1 MIEQR
6 LLIQNIPAGKFH
18 SVLMTSFSINLYYW
32 EIQLLRTLSGKGIN
46 FVSAIVDSDCLSDQL
61 LKFSKAFSGKRH
73 LEFSL
78 HGYKS
83 KGAFHPKIQFY
94 AGNDNILVLIGSGN
108 LTISGHGK
116 NMEVWTP
123 VMVDSTGS
131 SAYPFV
137 RDVWN
142 YLSSLY
148 NELGDEAYNIIKSVE
163 DNCSLLQVEYT
174 SSNAEHQIDSD
185 YSIRLFVDG
194 SKTLFDQCSD
204 WIGEETIN
212 SITVMSPFYD
222 SRAELVKA
230 LYERYNPGRI
240 NIIIEQ
246 GLGAPPKSQSIPDY
260 VNIYSWDKAV
270 PEGKQWQK
278 FFHSKCFFFEGETNN
293 YLLCGSANASVAAF
307 GIPGVPSTNRE
318 ASVGNKS
325 ATTDYLAE
333 SGIRLIEPICASD
346 VKENPSQQET
356 KNSASPIVWI
366 KEASYEYD
374 HFVVKTQ
381 NDIEIQGAKIT
392 FYCGNRLKYESF
404 GYSSSVGEFT
414 LEGLFKDSFN
424 PLYVEITNHE
434 DCLISNRQFVI
445 PTVSMDYNNPS
456 PCSTSYRK
464 GCRAIES
471 GKFVNGSVLR
481 FIEQILSDTES
492 KISAKSIVD
501 KSADKTTKE
510 IKGGQ
515 FSSFEDY
522 IKDDGTGITGDPRS
536 RKSSTSISQSTLLFD
551 SIMSYIA
558 KSAKEK
564 EEEDINNEE
573 TEDIKKSEGRETTS
587 RPTHFVFKPKSVVDV
602 KKRVAKMLSKYIEQL
617 EAIAIYESKPS
628 TISMIETLKKFMT
641 AIFFVNRTLSY
652 RYVTEDDPEETQS
665 LLDIPYSVYYH
676 KTATE
681 FVYRIINLFSL
692 YLQKC
697 NIQEE
702 TNKVLKA
709 KVENYKQYAFEL
721 CLSVISVCEW
731 LNEGNEHY
739 NVVKYT
745 QETTLRNIQSALD
758 GKINANSVTEIFRR
772 YDKSIQDIEGFARSH
787 MEGIIGKIL
796 SILANPV
803 QTYPNGNIVF
813 TNEFG
818 YVALLPHPRQNKTAF
833 PCTMASE
840 FDKERKIHCPEYM
853 YMFESNRMIR
863 RVPKVKC

>member
-6 LLIQNIPAGKFH
+6 SLIQNIPAGKFH

-61 LKFSKAFSGKRH
+61 LKFSKAFSGKRP

-123 VMVDSTGS
+123 VMVDSPES

-174 SSNAEHQIDSD
+174 PSNAEHQIDSEC
-185 YSIRLFVDG
+185 SIRLFADG

-204 WIGEETIN
+204 WIDEETIN

-230 LYERYNPGRI
+230 LYERYNPERI
-240 NIIIEQ
+240 NIIVER
-246 GLGAPPKSQSIPDY
+246 GFGAPPKSQAIPDY

-270 PEGKQWQK
+270 PEGKQWQE

-307 GIPGVPSTNRE
+307 GGPGVASTNKE
-318 ASVGNKS
+318 ASVGYKS
-325 ATTDYLAE
+325 TTTDYLAE
-333 SGIRLIEPICASD
+333 SGIRLIEPISASD

-356 KNSASPIVWI
+356 KNSASPVVWI

-392 FYCGNRLKYESF
+392 FYCGNRQKHESF
-404 GYSSSVGEFT
+404 GYSSSAGEFT

-424 PLYVEITNHE
+424 PLYVEITNQE
-434 DCLISNRQFVI
+434 GCLISNRQFVI

-456 PCSTSYRK
+456 PSSTSYRK

-471 GKFVNGSVLR
+471 GQFVNGSVLR

-492 KISAKSIVD
+492 KMSAKSVVD
-501 KSADKTTKE
+501 TSAGKNTKE

-551 SIMSYIA
+551 SMMSYIA

-564 EEEDINNEE
+564 EEEDIDNEE

-587 RPTHFVFKPKSVVDV
+587 RPTHSLLKPKSADDV
-602 KKRVAKMLSKYIEQL
+602 KKRVAQMLSKYIEQL
-617 EAIAIYESKPS
+617 EAIAIHESKPS
-628 TISMIETLKKFMT
+628 TISMVETLKKFMT

-652 RYVTEDDPEETQS
+652 RYVTEENPEETQS

-702 TNKVLKA
+702 TNKVIKA

-739 NVVKYT
+739 DVVKYT
-745 QETTLRNIQSALD
+745 QEVTLRNIQSALD
-758 GKINANSVTEIFRR
+758 GKISANSVAEIFRR
-772 YDKSIQDIEGFARSH
+772 YDKSIQDIEGFDKSY
-787 MEGIIGKIL
+787 MEDVIGKTL
-796 SILANPV
+796 SILVNPV
-803 QTYPNGNIVF
+803 RTYPNGNIVF

-818 YVALLPHPRQNKTAF
+818 YVVLLPHPRQNKTAF

-853 YMFESNRMIR
+853 YMFEGNRMIR
-863 RVPKVKC
+863 RMQKK

>member
-6 LLIQNIPAGKFH
+6 SLIQNIPAGKFH

-32 EIQLLRTLSGKGIN
+32 EIQLLRSLSGKGIN

-61 LKFSKAFSGKRH
+61 LKFSKAFSGKRP

-123 VMVDSTGS
+123 VMVDSPES

-142 YLSSLY
+142 YLSALY

-174 SSNAEHQIDSD
+174 PSNVEHQIDSD
-185 YSIRLFVDG
+185 YSIRLFADG

-222 SRAELVKA
+222 SRAELIKA
-230 LYERYNPGRI
+230 LYERYKPERI
-240 NIIIEQ
+240 NIIVER
-246 GLGAPPKSQSIPDY
+246 GFGVPPKSQAIPEY

-270 PEGKQWQK
+270 PEGKQWQE

-307 GIPGVPSTNRE
+307 GIPGVVSSNRE
-318 ASVGNKS
+318 ASVGYKS
-325 ATTDYLAE
+325 TTTDYLAE
-333 SGIRLIEPICASD
+333 SGIRLIEPISATD

-366 KEASYEYD
+366 KEASYEYE

-392 FYCGNRLKYESF
+392 FYCGNRQKHESF
-404 GYSSSVGEFT
+404 GYSSSAGEFT

-424 PLYVEITNHE
+424 PLYVEITNQE

-456 PCSTSYRK
+456 PSSTSYRK

-471 GKFVNGSVLR
+471 GQFVNGSVLR

-492 KISAKSIVD
+492 KMSAKSFVD
-501 KSADKTTKE
+501 TSADKTTKE

-536 RKSSTSISQSTLLFD
+536 RKSNTSISQSTLLFD
-551 SIMSYIA
+551 SMMSYIA

-564 EEEDINNEE
+564 EEEDIDNEE

-587 RPTHFVFKPKSVVDV
+587 RPTHSVLKPKSADDV
-602 KKRVAKMLSKYIEQL
+602 KKRVAQMLSKYIEQL
-617 EAIAIYESKPS
+617 EAIAIHESKPS
-628 TISMIETLKKFMT
+628 TISMVETLKKFMT

-652 RYVTEDDPEETQS
+652 RYVTEDNPEETQS

-702 TNKVLKA
+702 TNKVIKA
-709 KVENYKQYAFEL
+709 KVESYKQYAFEL

-739 NVVKYT
+739 DVVKYT
-745 QETTLRNIQSALD
+745 QEATLRNIQSALD
-758 GKINANSVTEIFRR
+758 GKISANSLTEIFRR
-772 YDKSIQDIEGFARSH
+772 YDKSIQDIEGFEKSY
-787 MEGIIGKIL
+787 MEGVIGKTL
-796 SILANPV
+796 SILVNPV
-803 QTYPNGNIVF
+803 QTYPNGKIVY

-818 YVALLPHPRQNKTAF
+818 YVVLLPHPRQNKTAF

-853 YMFESNRMIR
+853 YMFEGSRMIR
-863 RVPKVKC
+863 RAPKVKF

>member
-6 LLIQNIPAGKFH
+6 SLIQNIPAGKFH
-18 SVLMTSFSINLYYW
+18 SVLMTAFSINLYYW
-32 EIQLLRTLSGKGIN
+32 EIQLLRTLSSKGIN
-46 FVSAIVDSDCLSDQL
+46 FVSAIVDSDYLSDQL
-61 LKFSKAFSGKRH
+61 LKFSKALSGKRP

-94 AGNDNILVLIGSGN
+94 AGNDNIFVLIGSGN

-123 VMVDSTGS
+123 VMVDSPEN
-131 SAYPFV
+131 SAFPFV

-163 DNCSLLQVEYT
+163 DNCSLLQAEYVP
-174 SSNAEHQIDSD
+174 SNTEHQIDSEC
-185 YSIRLFVDG
+185 SIRLFVDG
-194 SKTLFDQCSD
+194 SKTLFEQCD
-204 WIGEETIN
+204 EWIGEETIQG
-212 SITVMSPFYD
+212 ITVMSPFYD

-230 LYERYNPGRI
+230 LYNRYKPERI
-240 NIIIEQ
+240 NIIVER
-246 GLGAPPKSQSIPDY
+246 GFGSPPKSQSIPNY

-270 PEGKQWQK
+270 PEGKQWQE

-307 GIPGVPSTNRE
+307 GVPGVASTNRE
-318 ASVGNKS
+318 ASVGYKS
-325 ATTDYLAE
+325 ATTNYLAE
-333 SGIRLIEPICASD
+333 SGIRLIEPISASD
-346 VKENPSQQET
+346 VKENLSQQET
-356 KNSASPIVWI
+356 NNSASPVVWI

-381 NDIEIQGAKIT
+381 NDIEVQGGTIT
-392 FYCGNRLKYESF
+392 FYCGNRQKYESF
-404 GYSSSVGEFT
+404 GYSSSAGEFT

-424 PLYVEITNHE
+424 PLYVEITNH
-434 DCLISNRQFVI
+434 DGCPISNRQFVI
-445 PTVSMDYNNPS
+445 PTISMDYNNPS
-456 PCSTSYRK
+456 PSSTSYRK

-471 GKFVNGSVLR
+471 GQFVNGSVLR
-481 FIEQILSDTES
+481 FIEQILSDAES
-492 KISAKSIVD
+492 KMSAKSIVD
-501 KSADKTTKE
+501 TPADKTAKE

-522 IKDDGTGITGDPRS
+522 LKDDGTGITGDPRS

-551 SIMSYIA
+551 SMMSYIA

-564 EEEDINNEE
+564 EEEDIDNEE
-573 TEDIKKSEGRETTS
+573 TEDIKKSEGRKTTL
-587 RPTHFVFKPKSVVDV
+587 RPTHSVLKLKSADDV
-602 KKRVAKMLSKYIEQL
+602 KKRVAQILSKYIEHL
-617 EAIAIYESKPS
+617 ETIAIHKSKPS
-628 TISMIETLKKFMT
+628 TISMVETLKKFMT
-641 AIFFVNRTLSY
+641 AIFFVNRALSY
-652 RYVTEDDPEETQS
+652 RYVTEDKPEDTQS
-665 LLDIPYSVYYH
+665 LLDIPYSAYYH

-697 NIQEE
+697 NVQDE
-702 TNKVLKA
+702 TNKVIKS

-731 LNEGNEHY
+731 LNEGNEQY
-739 NVVKYT
+739 EVVKYA
-745 QETTLRNIQSALD
+745 QEATLRNIQRALR
-758 GKINANSVTEIFRR
+758 GKINSNSVVEIFRR
-772 YDKSIQDIEGFARSH
+772 FDKSIQVLDGFDKSH
-787 MEGIIGKIL
+787 MEDIISKMLTVLVSPI
-796 SILANPV
+796 
-803 QTYPNGNIVF
+803 QTYPNGKIVW

-818 YVALLPHPRQNKTAF
+818 FVALRPHPRQNKAAF
-833 PCTMASE
+833 PCTMVSE
-840 FDKERKIHCPEYM
+840 FDKESKIHCPEYM
-853 YMFESNRMIR
+853 YLFEGNRMIPR
-863 RVPKVKC
+863 MPKK

>member
-1 MIEQR
+1 MIEHR
-6 LLIQNIPAGKFH
+6 SLIQNIPAGKFH

-61 LKFSKAFSGKRH
+61 LKFSKAFSGKRP

-123 VMVDSTGS
+123 VMVDSPES
-131 SAYPFV
+131 SAFPFV

-174 SSNAEHQIDSD
+174 SSDTEHQIDSEC
-185 YSIRLFVDG
+185 SIRLFVDG
-194 SKTLFDQCSD
+194 SKTLFNQCSD
-204 WIGEETIN
+204 WIGEENIN

-222 SRAELVKA
+222 SRSELLKA
-230 LYERYNPGRI
+230 FYKRYKPERI
-240 NIIIEQ
+240 NIIVER
-246 GLGAPPKSQSIPDY
+246 GFGAPPKSQSIPDY

-270 PEGKQWQK
+270 PEGKQWQE
-278 FFHSKCFFFEGETNN
+278 FFHSKCFFFKGESNH

-307 GIPGVPSTNRE
+307 GVPGVASTNKE
-318 ASVGNKS
+318 ASVGYKS
-325 ATTDYLAE
+325 TATDYLAE
-333 SGIRLIEPICASD
+333 SGIRLIEPISTSD
-346 VKENPSQQET
+346 IKENPSQDESNKT
-356 KNSASPIVWI
+356 VSPVVWI

-381 NDIEIQGAKIT
+381 NESEIQESSIT
-392 FYCGNRLKYESF
+392 FYCGNRLKHESF
-404 GYSSSVGEFT
+404 AYSSPTGEFT
-414 LEGLFKDSFN
+414 LDGLFKESFN

-434 DCLISNRQFVI
+434 GYLISNRQFVI

-456 PCSTSYRK
+456 PSSTSYRK
-464 GCRAIES
+464 GCRSIES
-471 GKFVNGSVLR
+471 GQFVNGSVLR

-492 KISAKSIVD
+492 KMSAKSIVD
-501 KSADKTTKE
+501 ASAYKTTKE
-510 IKGGQ
+510 IKGGH

-522 IKDDGTGITGDPRS
+522 LKDHGTGITGDPRS
-536 RKSSTSISQSTLLFD
+536 RKNTSSISQSTLLFD
-551 SIMSYIA
+551 SMISYIT

-564 EEEDINNEE
+564 EEEDIDNEE
-573 TEDIKKSEGRETTS
+573 TEDLKKSEGRETTL
-587 RPTHFVFKPKSVVDV
+587 RPNRSVLKPKSADDV
-602 KKRVAKMLSKYIEQL
+602 KKRVVIMLSKYIEQL
-617 EAIAIYESKPS
+617 ETLAIHESKPS
-628 TISMIETLKKFMT
+628 TINMVESLKKFMT

-652 RYVTEDDPEETQS
+652 RYVTEDKPEETQS
-665 LLDIPYSVYYH
+665 LLDIPYSLYYH

-697 NIQEE
+697 NIKEE
-702 TNKVLKA
+702 TNKVIKA
-709 KVENYKQYAFEL
+709 KVEKYKQYAFEL
-721 CLSVISVCEW
+721 CLSVISICEW

-739 NVVKYT
+739 DVVKYT
-745 QETTLRNIQSALD
+745 QEATLRNVQSALD
-758 GKINANSVTEIFRR
+758 GRINTNSVTEIFRR
-772 YDKSIQDIEGFARSH
+772 YDKSIQEIEGFDKSY
-787 MEGIIGKIL
+787 MEGIIGKTL
-796 SILANPV
+796 STLVNPL
-803 QTYPNGNIVF
+803 QTYPNGNIVY

-818 YVALLPHPRQNKTAF
+818 YVVLLPHLRQNKSAF

-840 FDKERKIHCPEYM
+840 FDKEHKMHCPEYM
-853 YMFESNRMIR
+853 YMFDGNRMIR
-863 RVPKVKC
+863 RMKKK